1 MYLLFIW
8 FQGLAFLSLGSR
20 SPSGQLPAI
29 LQLHRVS
36 EVLYPLICW
45 TTSDHLCTTTY
56 IRTQERFSQ
65 IPRIR
70 QFSHHT
76 FNKCK
81 PWCQSDGIMSDSA
94 MCPISFKHPKF
105 QENMDRRLQEV
116 QPLTIGH
123 RRFYSKLSRRQ
134 RPLRLFYAPKF
145 TGISKVNLA
154 WSMFVSSAA
163 HGPMLSN
170 KLCIALWLL
179 ECFLFICSRRCFSSL
194 NALPHCSQT

>member
-94 MCPISFKHPKF
+94 MCPISFKHPHPRSVP
-105 QENMDRRLQEV
+105 D
-116 QPLTIGH
+116 TT
-123 RRFYSKLSRRQ
+123 SSTS
-134 RPLRLFYAPKF
+134 
-145 TGISKVNLA
+145 TGIQR
-154 WSMFVSSAA
+154 WSTWFPQSGSQ
-163 HGPMLSN
+163 SF
-170 KLCIALWLL
+170 WSR
-179 ECFLFICSRRCFSSL
+179 FCSTSTC
-194 NALPHCSQT
+194 PHC